1 MLLVTIASA
10 AANLALGFLLVRAA
24 RRLLQFDSI
33 WTQIMPVLFEY
44 GEDLRK
50 MVSADLLVD
59 NPEVLAF
66 HRRNLRTLGELDA
79 ITRSVSSV
87 AAKRDKKAALPRP
100 DME

>member
-1 MLLVTIASA
+1 MLLVVIASII
-10 AANLALGFLLVRAA
+10 ANLALGFLLVKAI

-33 WTQIMPVLFEY
+33 WTQIMPVLFGY

-66 HRRNLRTLGELDA
+66 HKRNLRTLSELDA
-79 ITRSVSSV
+79 VVRTVSSV
-87 AAKRDKKAALPRP
+87 VAKREKKAALPRP